1 MFFLDSYAMLEIA
14 RGNPKYRSFIGESVI
29 TSRSNLLEVY
39 CILLEHE
46 EEALAKKV
54 LEILGPI
61 AADLPLELIPKVAY
75 FRRRRLGA
83 TGRRFSYVDALGY
96 VIARENGFTFL
107 TGAQEFEGFPE
118 VRFVR

>member
-14 RGNPKYRSFIGESVI
+14 RVNPKYRSFIGESVI

-46 EEALAKKV
+46 EEALAKMV

-75 FRRRRLGA
+75 FRRRRRGA

-96 VIARENGFTFL
+96 VIARENAFTFL
-107 TGAQEFEGFPE
+107 TGAHEFEGFPE